1 MRISQLIKHLELIR
15 EEKGNLQ
22 VDVVRGDF
30 CLEIKDVN
38 TLGNIAYISTKPIH
52 NSNTDRLKPND
63 AAVIDFLKNSSLDV

>member
-1 MRISQLIKHLELIR
+1 MRINQLIKHLELIR
-15 EEKGNLQ
+15 EERGNLQ
-22 VDVVRGDF
+22 VDVVSGDF

-63 AAVIDFLKNSSLDV
+63 AAVIDFKNSSLVA